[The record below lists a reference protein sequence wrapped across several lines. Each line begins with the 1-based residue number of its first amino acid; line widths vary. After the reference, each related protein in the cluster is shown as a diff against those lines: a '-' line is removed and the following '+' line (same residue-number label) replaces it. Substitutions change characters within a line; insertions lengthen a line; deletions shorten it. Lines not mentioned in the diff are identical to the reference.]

1 MQLLL
6 FLEPARDEDIQVG
19 GLGMSPGPLP
29 DSLVIAVLAELL
41 GSFVMKG
48 GVAGDFD
55 LPGIGIRPGKVMG
68 KVVLAELVVV
78 GKQPLDALLFLGG
91 SLLDKD
97 LRPGHRLDKLAMFG
111 PASLCLID
119 FALGCHST
127 LLFVELLSDVQVL
140 VAVDDLQEFWSDL

>member
-1 MQLLL
+1 
-6 FLEPARDEDIQVG
+6 
-19 GLGMSPGPLP
+19 
-29 DSLVIAVLAELL
+29 
-41 GSFVMKG
+41 
-48 GVAGDFD
+48 
-55 LPGIGIRPGKVMG
+55 MG
-68 KVVLAELVVV
+68 KIVLAELVVV

-140 VAVDDLQEFWSDL
+140 VAVDDLQEFWSDLGVRLGAEFKPFAECDEHFYGIHHGSLLIQLLNDA